1 MYTQNNASSIDFST
15 PEGVK
20 SMSGLNVLNET
31 QPKKPLQ
38 QPLVDLIANNM
49 AWSLEKEQEKE
60 QL

>member
-1 MYTQNNASSIDFST
+1 
-15 PEGVK
+15 
-20 SMSGLNVLNET
+20 MSGLNVLNET

-60 QL
+60 